1 MKQTLKTRRFLRSML
16 TAGLAVASTVALT
29 ACSGNTASTSGG
41 DDIKQG
47 LNTFDS
53 VEAYQPAVDLLPAS
67 VKDAGTLKVVMNVG
81 SAPTKFFDTDGSTII
96 GLNPDV
102 ARLLGKT
109 LGMNVDIENV
119 QFDGIIPALEA
130 SRFDFAV
137 ASMATSADR
146 VKVLDMIDYGHWG
159 SVLVTPS
166 SGSDLN
172 GEEDMCGKQIG
183 VQQGSFQQNTTLP
196 KVNQTQCL
204 DNGKPAINVVTLPSM
219 PEALVQ
225 LNSKRLDGVVGDT
238 PNMTYSIQQQP
249 DLKIVGPVNK
259 SGDTTVTLATK
270 SGSDLTPALTEAMK
284 HVITLPEYKESFSAW
299 GLQDSTVSEV
309 GVHTA
314 TQP

>member
-1 MKQTLKTRRFLRSML
+1 MKQTRNMRGFAR
-16 TAGLAVASTVALT
+16 GLIATGVAVASAVALT
-29 ACSGNTASTSGG
+29 ACSGSGSS
-41 DDIKQG
+41 DVTQG

-67 VKDAGTLKVVMNVG
+67 VKDAGELKVVMNVG

-102 ARLLGKT
+102 ARLVGKT
-109 LGMNVDIENV
+109 LGLDVDIENV

-130 SRFDFAV
+130 GRFDFAV

-159 SVLVTPS
+159 SVLVVPS
-166 SGSDLN
+166 SGSELTSED
-172 GEEDMCGKQIG
+172 DMCGKQIG

-196 KVNQTQCL
+196 KVNQTKCL
-204 DNGKPAINVVTLPSM
+204 DQGKEAINVVTLPSM

-225 LNSKRLDGVVGDT
+225 LSSNRLDGVVGDT

-249 DLKIVGPVNK
+249 DLKIAGTV
-259 SGDTTVTLATK
+259 DQEDETTVTLATK

-284 HVITLPEYKESFSAW
+284 HVITLPEYKESFATW
-299 GLQDSTVSEV
+299 GLEDSTVSEV

-314 TQP
+314 DQP